1 MERGI
6 IKILGSSA
14 TSFAA
19 CIYNGKKVAQGKAE
33 APIML
38 NFGDLEKFNIHS
50 PFIMSR
56 YLQKIADQNPNVKHP
71 QLHLMGSLP
80 GNPSDEEKKQFIGH
94 MIQVLNELGYEGQ
107 PIAIWPH
114 IDTKNWHVH
123 SATVRVNQETGE
135 WINNYLEGKRARHVL
150 DRLRGVNT
158 KNNLEK
164 FLDFRFETREQF
176 INLLRANGFR
186 KSYYDE
192 ELDIV
197 RVIRASE
204 EKHYFT
210 MDEIQ
215 KRIDVTGKN
224 KDNQKERIKELRGI
238 LRDRRQRSMNYLVDD
253 PDVKITKDGK
263 RHTVTEK
270 LRDVRGAAFEGDNGL
285 DIKGIRK
292 AQFKQFLEELKEKM
306 GIGIVFNQWKDGT
319 TKGYTLIDYKSKTI
333 FKGSDILALDEL
345 LNPNWKKGQ
354 EKDQVLTADEAYE
367 STQKLIDSPTLASDI
382 YEELTALN
390 LDIYEP
396 DENEMTDI
404 AVNFSNEE
412 QEHRQEAVRIFKQ
425 LISEH
430 KGPVDD
436 FQDDYRSICEEGQK
450 AYNHAATAEWLKRL
464 KEERDEKEQAKTTDM
479 ADDEPSKREK
489 LAWNEVGD
497 YILDY
502 FNSNDIEYNYKPTFE
517 IKINGMDEKKARQ
530 LAFEKFEEAIYA
542 HDNGSKNAADIA
554 WEALAYAQV
563 MERLHEDPEL
573 INRYVDQQAVDE
585 TQPVQAPTYP
595 EEERERETVN
605 NHIPKHENLA
615 GIGERERAQAIDEAR
630 ETMTSYGNRRFN
642 GFRDDD
648 ILSISRGIVAR
659 TIERNHN
666 CFNEIHLK
674 SVMNDFTEEL
684 DLMPGYQR
692 QVISDVRDI
701 IFNSYLNVLL
711 GAMQQTGPTGGPN
724 NDLPRDKDDQWN
736 LWKAYFGMMPPR
748 QSKGQGVKRK

>member
-1 MERGI
+1 
-6 IKILGSSA
+6 
-14 TSFAA
+14 
-19 CIYNGKKVAQGKAE
+19 
-33 APIML
+33 
-38 NFGDLEKFNIHS
+38 
-50 PFIMSR
+50 
-56 YLQKIADQNPNVKHP
+56 
-71 QLHLMGSLP
+71 
-80 GNPSDEEKKQFIGH
+80 
-94 MIQVLNELGYEGQ
+94 
-107 PIAIWPH
+107 
-114 IDTKNWHVH
+114 
-123 SATVRVNQETGE
+123 
-135 WINNYLEGKRARHVL
+135 
-150 DRLRGVNT
+150 
-158 KNNLEK
+158 
-164 FLDFRFETREQF
+164 
-176 INLLRANGFR
+176 
-186 KSYYDE
+186 
-192 ELDIV
+192 
-197 RVIRASE
+197 
-204 EKHYFT
+204 
-210 MDEIQ
+210 
-215 KRIDVTGKN
+215 
-224 KDNQKERIKELRGI
+224 
-238 LRDRRQRSMNYLVDD
+238 MNYLVDN

-270 LRDVRGAAFEGDNGL
+270 LRDVRGAAFEGDKGL

-319 TKGYTLIDYKSKTI
+319 TKGYTLIDYKRKTI

-345 LNPNWKKGQ
+345 LNPNWKKGLQ
-354 EKDQVLTADEAYE
+354 KDQVLTADEAYE

-390 LDIYEP
+390 LEIYEP

-425 LISEH
+425 MISEH
-430 KGPVDD
+430 KEPVDD

-464 KEERDEKEQAKTTDM
+464 KEERDEREQAKTTDM

-502 FNSNDIEYNYKPTFE
+502 FDSNDIEYNYKPTFE

-585 TQPVQAPTYP
+585 TQPVQAPTYQ
-595 EEERERETVN
+595 EEERERETAN
-605 NHIPKHENLA
+605 NHIPKHEDLA

-630 ETMTSYGNRRFN
+630 ETIVSYKNRSWD
-642 GFRDDD
+642 GLTDDD
-648 ILSISRGIVAR
+648 ILSISMGIVAR
-659 TIERNHN
+659 AIERGRNTLDN
-666 CFNEIHLK
+666 RAW
-674 SVMNDFTEEL
+674 SRTVTDFKEEVDWSPL
-684 DLMPGYQR
+684 YQR
-692 QVISDVRDI
+692 KVFNTINDNIVIKY
-701 IFNSYLNVLL
+701 FNGLMAAL
-711 GAMQQTGPTGGPN
+711 QQTGLAGGPN

-736 LWKAYFGMMPPR
+736 LWKSLFGMRPPR

>member
-38 NFGDLEKFNIHS
+38 NFGDLEKFKIHS
-50 PFIMSR
+50 PFIMNR

-123 SATVRVNQETGE
+123 SATVRVNQVTGE
-135 WINNYLEGKRARHVL
+135 WINNYLEGKRARHIL

-158 KNNLEK
+158 KNNFEK

-176 INLLRANGFR
+176 INLLRANGYR

-319 TKGYTLIDYKSKTI
+319 TKGYTLIDYKNKTI

-367 STQKLIDSPTLASDI
+367 STQKLIDSPALASDI

-390 LDIYEP
+390 LEIYEP

-430 KGPVDD
+430 KEPVDD

-450 AYNHAATAEWLKRL
+450 AYNHAATAEWLRRL
-464 KEERDEKEQAKTTDM
+464 KEERDERERAKITVM

-502 FNSNDIEYNYKPTFE
+502 FEKYNIPYNFKQQISIPT
-517 IKINGMDEKKARQ
+517 KTDENKAREM
-530 LAFEKFEEAIYA
+530 AFEKFDEAIYA
-542 HDNGSKNAADIA
+542 TDNNRPDAADLA
-554 WEALAYAQV
+554 GEALAYAQIIE
-563 MERLHEDPEL
+563 MLHKNPNLTEQIVE
-573 INRYVDQQAVDE
+573 QQAMDE
-585 TQPVQAPTYP
+585 TQPVQEPTSR
-595 EEERERETVN
+595 EEGRGRETVN
-605 NHIPKHENLA
+605 KHISKHEDLA
-615 GIGERERAQAIDEAR
+615 VIGKRERAQAIDEAR
-630 ETMTSYGNRRFN
+630 DTMTSYGNRRFY
-642 GFRDDD
+642 GFTDND
-648 ILSISRGIVAR
+648 ILSISMGIVAR
-659 TIERNHN
+659 AIERGKN
-666 CFNEIHLK
+666 CFNEINLK
-674 SVMNDFTEEL
+674 SVMTDFREEL
-684 DLMPGYQR
+684 DLIPVIQR
-692 QVISDVRDI
+692 QVISDIRQVV
-701 IFNSYLNVLL
+701 FTNYLNVLL
-711 GAMQQTGPTGGPN
+711 EAMQQTGLAGGPN

-748 QSKGQGVKRK
+748 QSKGQRPKRS